1 MLLKNNKTKAG
12 LNLSDKGAQ
21 LFNTMKQNFPFTI
34 NPTKRL
40 NHLLLAIFALVFSCG
55 IATAQPQR
63 PDWGNMSPDQI
74 QQMMQQRMMDNFRQ
88 QLAVTN
94 DDEWNVI
101 AERLSKV
108 ARMKMEAM
116 FSAGAGM
123 MAGMRRGGNGQG
135 PGFRGLANFAQPD
148 ANVDNLQKALDG
160 NATTAQVKEA
170 LAKLRD
176 ARKQKEAELAK
187 AQADLRSVLTTR
199 QEAALVLAGMLD

>member
-1 MLLKNNKTKAG
+1 MKPNLAFAMNPVKN
-12 LNLSDKGAQ
+12 
-21 LFNTMKQNFPFTI
+21 
-34 NPTKRL
+34 L
-40 NHLLLAIFALVFSCG
+40 NHLLIAIFALVFSCG
-55 IATAQPQR
+55 ITFAQPQR
-63 PDWGNMSPDQI
+63 PDWANMSPEQI
-74 QQMMQQRMMDNFRQ
+74 QQMMQQRMMDNFRT
-88 QLAVTN
+88 QLGVTN
-94 DDEWNVI
+94 DDEWSVI

-108 ARMKMEAM
+108 SRMKMEAM

-135 PGFRGLANFAQPD
+135 PGFRGFGGFNQPD

-160 NATTAQVKEA
+160 KAATAQIKEA

-199 QEAALVLAGMLD
+199 QEATLVLAGMLD

>member
-1 MLLKNNKTKAG
+1 
-12 LNLSDKGAQ
+12 
-21 LFNTMKQNFPFTI
+21 MKQNLLFTL
-34 NPTKRL
+34 NPTKHL
-40 NHLLLAIFALVFSCG
+40 NHLLMAIFALVFSCG
-55 IATAQPQR
+55 IAVAQPQQR
-63 PDWGNMSPDQI
+63 PDWANMSPEQI

-88 QLAVTN
+88 QLGVTN
-94 DDEWNVI
+94 DDEWGVI

-135 PGFRGLANFAQPD
+135 PGARGLASFAQPD

-160 NATTAQVKEA
+160 NAATAQIKEA
-170 LAKLRD
+170 LTKLRE

-199 QEAALVLAGMLD
+199 QEATLVLAGMLD